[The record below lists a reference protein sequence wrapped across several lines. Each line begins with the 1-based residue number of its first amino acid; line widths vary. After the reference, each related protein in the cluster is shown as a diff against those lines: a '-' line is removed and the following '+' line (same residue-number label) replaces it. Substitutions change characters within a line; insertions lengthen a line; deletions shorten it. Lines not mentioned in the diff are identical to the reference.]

1 MVAFIPGRFFARR
14 GDGSGNKRQA
24 AGIEFK
30 GGVLLL
36 SRDRPHAAMSSLARF
51 EQLALKHLEAAYNL
65 AFWLVRS
72 RPDAEDVVQDAY
84 LRALRAFQNFHGDD
98 MRPWLL
104 AIVRHTAY
112 RWLNNRRR
120 AVNVISIE
128 EAYEGAS
135 TRDPPE
141 PADHA
146 PNAEA
151 RLIGAVEQ
159 DYVVRALAE
168 LPAAFREVVVLRE
181 IEGLSYRD
189 IAKVTGAPI
198 GTVMSRLARGRRD
211 LRQALIELLAEDE
224 PNAL

>member
-1 MVAFIPGRFFARR
+1 
-14 GDGSGNKRQA
+14 
-24 AGIEFK
+24 
-30 GGVLLL
+30 
-36 SRDRPHAAMSSLARF
+36 MSSLPRF

-120 AVNVISIE
+120 AGNVISIE
-128 EAYEGAS
+128 EASQAAA
-135 TRDPPE
+135 TRDP
-141 PADHA
+141 ADNA

-151 RLIGAVEQ
+151 RLIGAAEQ

-168 LPAAFREVVVLRE
+168 LPPAFREVVVLRE

-211 LRQALIELLAEDE
+211 LRQALIQLLAEDE

>member
-1 MVAFIPGRFFARR
+1 
-14 GDGSGNKRQA
+14 
-24 AGIEFK
+24 
-30 GGVLLL
+30 
-36 SRDRPHAAMSSLARF
+36 MSSLPRF

-120 AVNVISIE
+120 AGNVISIE
-128 EAYEGAS
+128 ETYQAAA
-135 TRDPPE
+135 TRD

-168 LPAAFREVVVLRE
+168 LPPAFREVVVLRE

-211 LRQALIELLAEDE
+211 LRQALIQLLAEDE

>member
-1 MVAFIPGRFFARR
+1 
-14 GDGSGNKRQA
+14 
-24 AGIEFK
+24 
-30 GGVLLL
+30 
-36 SRDRPHAAMSSLARF
+36 
-51 EQLALKHLEAAYNL
+51 
-65 AFWLVRS
+65 VRS

-120 AVNVISIE
+120 AGNVISIE
-128 EAYEGAS
+128 EAYEAAA
-135 TRDPPE
+135 TRDPAE
-141 PADHA
+141 PADQA

-168 LPAAFREVVVLRE
+168 LPPAFREVVVLRE

-211 LRQALIELLAEDE
+211 LRQALIQLLAEDE
-224 PNAL
+224 PNAV

>member
-1 MVAFIPGRFFARR
+1 M
-14 GDGSGNKRQA
+14 
-24 AGIEFK
+24 
-30 GGVLLL
+30 
-36 SRDRPHAAMSSLARF
+36 
-51 EQLALKHLEAAYNL
+51 EAAFNL

-84 LRALRAFQNFHGDD
+84 LRALRSFQNFHGED

-120 AVNVISIE
+120 AGNVISIE
-128 EAYEGAS
+128 EAYEAVA

-141 PADHA
+141 PVDQA
-146 PNAEA
+146 PSAEA
-151 RLIGAVEQ
+151 RLIGAAEQ

-168 LPAAFREVVVLRE
+168 LPPAFREVVVLRE

-211 LRQALIELLAEDE
+211 LRQALIQLLAEDE

>member
-1 MVAFIPGRFFARR
+1 
-14 GDGSGNKRQA
+14 
-24 AGIEFK
+24 
-30 GGVLLL
+30 
-36 SRDRPHAAMSSLARF
+36 MSSLPRF
-51 EQLALKHLEAAYNL
+51 EHLALRHLEAAYNL

-120 AVNVISIE
+120 AGNVISIE
-128 EAYEGAS
+128 EAYQAAA
-135 TRDPPE
+135 TRDP
-141 PADHA
+141 ADHT

-168 LPAAFREVVVLRE
+168 LPPAFREVVVLRE

-211 LRQALIELLAEDE
+211 LRQALIQLLAEDE

>member
-1 MVAFIPGRFFARR
+1 
-14 GDGSGNKRQA
+14 
-24 AGIEFK
+24 
-30 GGVLLL
+30 
-36 SRDRPHAAMSSLARF
+36 MSSLPRF
-51 EQLALKHLEAAYNL
+51 EHLALKHLEAAYNL

-120 AVNVISIE
+120 AGNVISIE
-128 EAYEGAS
+128 EAYQAAA
-135 TRDPPE
+135 TRDP
-141 PADHA
+141 ADHT

-168 LPAAFREVVVLRE
+168 LPPAFREVVVLRE

-211 LRQALIELLAEDE
+211 LRQALIQLLAEDE

>member
-1 MVAFIPGRFFARR
+1 
-14 GDGSGNKRQA
+14 
-24 AGIEFK
+24 
-30 GGVLLL
+30 
-36 SRDRPHAAMSSLARF
+36 MSSLPRF

-120 AVNVISIE
+120 AGNVISIE
-128 EAYEGAS
+128 EAYQAAA
-135 TRDPPE
+135 TRDR
-141 PADHA
+141 ADHA

-151 RLIGAVEQ
+151 RLLEAVEQ

-168 LPAAFREVVVLRE
+168 LPPAFREVVVLRE

-211 LRQALIELLAEDE
+211 LRQALIQLLAEDE

>member
-1 MVAFIPGRFFARR
+1 MR
-14 GDGSGNKRQA
+14 
-24 AGIEFK
+24 
-30 GGVLLL
+30 
-36 SRDRPHAAMSSLARF
+36 SLPRF

-84 LRALRAFQNFHGDD
+84 LRALRGFQNFHGDD

-120 AVNVISIE
+120 AGNVISLE
-128 EAYEGAS
+128 EAYEAAAIRSPG
-135 TRDPPE
+135 E
-141 PADHA
+141 VADSE

-151 RLIGAVEQ
+151 RLIGAAEQ
-159 DYVVRALAE
+159 HYVVRALGE
-168 LPAAFREVVVLRE
+168 LPPAFREVLVLRE

-189 IAKVTGAPI
+189 IADVTGAPI

-211 LRQALIELLAEDE
+211 LRQALTQLLAKDE

>member
-1 MVAFIPGRFFARR
+1 MQP
-14 GDGSGNKRQA
+14 
-24 AGIEFK
+24 
-30 GGVLLL
+30 
-36 SRDRPHAAMSSLARF
+36 MSSLPRF

-84 LRALRAFQNFHGDD
+84 LRALRAFQNFHGED

-120 AVNVISIE
+120 AGNVISIE
-128 EAYEGAS
+128 EAYEAAT
-135 TRDPPE
+135 TRAPAE

-168 LPAAFREVVVLRE
+168 LPPTFREVVVLRE
-181 IEGLSYRD
+181 IEGLSLSRNRQRNGGAD
-189 IAKVTGAPI
+189 RHGDVASVARTARLAPGPHPDAGQGRTQCIVTGCA
-198 GTVMSRLARGRRD
+198 SC
-211 LRQALIELLAEDE
+211 
-224 PNAL
+224 

>member
-1 MVAFIPGRFFARR
+1 
-14 GDGSGNKRQA
+14 
-24 AGIEFK
+24 
-30 GGVLLL
+30 
-36 SRDRPHAAMSSLARF
+36 MSSLPRF

-120 AVNVISIE
+120 TGNVISIE
-128 EAYEGAS
+128 EAYQAPA
-135 TRDPPE
+135 TRD

-168 LPAAFREVVVLRE
+168 LPPAFREVVVLRE

-211 LRQALIELLAEDE
+211 LRQALIQLLAEDE

>member
-1 MVAFIPGRFFARR
+1 MQP
-14 GDGSGNKRQA
+14 
-24 AGIEFK
+24 
-30 GGVLLL
+30 
-36 SRDRPHAAMSSLARF
+36 MSSLPRF

-84 LRALRAFQNFHGDD
+84 LRALRAFQNFHGED

-120 AVNVISIE
+120 AGNVISIE
-128 EAYEGAS
+128 EAYEAAT
-135 TRDPPE
+135 TRAPAE

-168 LPAAFREVVVLRE
+168 LPPTFREVVVLRE

-189 IAKVTGAPI
+189 IAKVTGVPI

-211 LRQALIELLAEDE
+211 LRQALIQLLAKDE